1 MHMFWKPI
9 YNSKE
14 QCAFIKSAKPQYG
27 SITCASKISN
37 RSIDFYFHI
46 NIPNKVF
53 HYAYE
58 LEVILLFPEKNLI
71 EKSSDKKFFF
81 L

>member
-9 YNSKE
+9 YNPKE
-14 QCAFIKSAKPQYG
+14 QCAFIKSAKPKYG

-37 RSIDFYFHI
+37 KSIDFYFHI

-53 HYAYE
+53 HCAYE
-58 LEVILLFPEKNLI
+58 LEVILPFPEEKKLI
-71 EKSSDKKFFF
+71 EKSLDKKI